1 MHGPGSPPRGRG
13 KVDGPPAQVGRGR
26 ITPAQAGR
34 SPYFLYGK
42 KDYKDH
48 PRIGGE
54 KAELTAAV
62 ISAMGSPPR
71 RRGKALHRVKNDLRY
86 GITPAWAGKSTV
98 VLPTPGY
105 LWDHPRVGGEKILE
119 PSMGV
124 GNFGSPPH
132 GRGKVV
138 RSGVHRCCRGITP
151 AWAGKRC
158 SSGRCCMRQR
168 DHPRVGGEKTENIT
182 PSIYEQG
189 SPPRRRG
196 KDKAEHLVQDH
207 IGITPAQAGKRCYL
221 CASTKSS
228 WDHPRVG
235 GEKAKITPRLKRC
248 RGSPPRGRGKVVRP
262 DVVAKAAG
270 ITPAWAGKSCSARC
284 RSQSCGDHPRVG
296 GEKSMMQSRARASKG
311 SPPRGRGKGSGR
323 RKRRPGE
330 GITPAWAGKRARR
343 KRNERW
349 RQDHPRVGGEKL
361 FPDGRADQRPGSPPR
376 GRG

>member
-71 RRGKALHRVKNDLRY
+71 RRGKGYREFGIDISDR
-86 GITPAWAGKSTV
+86 ITPAQAGKSV
-98 VLPTPGY
+98 APRQKRSA
-105 LWDHPRVGGEKILE
+105 LWDHPRVGGEKYSR
-119 PSMGV
+119 PSYSRISM
-124 GNFGSPPH
+124 GSPPR

-196 KDKAEHLVQDH
+196 KVPQ
-207 IGITPAQAGKRCYL
+207 
-221 CASTKSS
+221 
-228 WDHPRVG
+228 
-235 GEKAKITPRLKRC
+235 
-248 RGSPPRGRGKVVRP
+248 
-262 DVVAKAAG
+262 
-270 ITPAWAGKSCSARC
+270 
-284 RSQSCGDHPRVG
+284 RSRDR
-296 GEKSMMQSRARASKG
+296 
-311 SPPRGRGKGSGR
+311 
-323 RKRRPGE
+323 
-330 GITPAWAGKRARR
+330 
-343 KRNERW
+343 
-349 RQDHPRVGGEKL
+349 
-361 FPDGRADQRPGSPPR
+361 
-376 GRG
+376 